1 VPVFILV
8 RPAGFEPRQKSGGIS
23 LTLNLL
29 LGLRIRIPEILK
41 FKNELITSS

>member
-1 VPVFILV
+1 MV

-29 LGLRIRIPEILK
+29 LGLRIRRAGILE
-41 FKNELITSS
+41 FKNVVISGC